1 MLQHVGASRE
11 DFEPDKHIIIAHA
24 YKWLT
29 TWIEM
34 EVSEVASS
42 GTGNVHGI
50 IVGGQVS
57 PVKVRSDLTSSIL
70 KDR

>member
-1 MLQHVGASRE
+1 
-11 DFEPDKHIIIAHA
+11 
-24 YKWLT
+24 
-29 TWIEM
+29 M

-70 KDR
+70 KDRFKAMWVVLFEPT